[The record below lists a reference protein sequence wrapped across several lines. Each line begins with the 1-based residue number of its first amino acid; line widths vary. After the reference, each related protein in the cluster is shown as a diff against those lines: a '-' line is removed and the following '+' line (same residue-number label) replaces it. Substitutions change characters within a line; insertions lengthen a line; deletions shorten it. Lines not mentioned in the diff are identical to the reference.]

1 MKKLLGIAVAVAVLA
16 GVAAVYAGDAGCC
29 AAGKAKSASAGC
41 SSACS
46 KMLSKLNLTSDQ
58 QTRIAALNQ
67 QLRTA
72 TSKIRAH
79 CDVCPGHAADSH
91 AGAVRAVEVRFR
103 QDGEERGLPA
113 HDDTDGQRQG
123 GLIDLAI
130 DRKTPARCAGVFLFG
145 VARHPLT
152 LTLTPTFVGAR
163 GTFLSAACGG
173 EAQVRW

>member
-72 TSKIRAH
+72 TSKSERIAMFAEGMERILTPEQFAQWKSVS
-79 CDVCPGHAADSH
+79 DMMARNGVCPLMTTQTDSGK
-91 AGAVRAVEVRFR
+91 AG
-103 QDGEERGLPA
+103 
-113 HDDTDGQRQG
+113 
-123 GLIDLAI
+123 
-130 DRKTPARCAGVFLFG
+130 
-145 VARHPLT
+145 
-152 LTLTPTFVGAR
+152 
-163 GTFLSAACGG
+163 
-173 EAQVRW
+173 